1 MAGAEN
7 DNMPTD
13 RGEPDSWTLVRQG
26 FDEPSFTLQK
36 HMPEIIVGRSH
47 DCQIACAGMYQLG
60 LGPTVV
66 APVSLPN
73 KEFLALFYLYVFSRC
88 SYFKASF

>member
-66 APVSLPN
+66 AP
-73 KEFLALFYLYVFSRC
+73 EFTQQRILGTVLFVCF
-88 SYFKASF
+88 F